1 MKPVLYQFW
10 RSSSS
15 WRARWA
21 LMHKG
26 IDFEV
31 VSVDL
36 GANEQL
42 SREHLARNPLG
53 RVPALLWEG
62 RCLAESVAIIEFLE
76 ETVPSPA
83 LYPADRWARARARQV
98 VEVVNSGIQPM
109 QCPAVANR
117 ARETA
122 EERTAWSRFFNER
135 GLAAVERLL
144 ELIAGE
150 QTGPGRFCVGDR
162 LTAADICLVTQV
174 WSARRFGSDLSD
186 MPKVLAVEA
195 AALATE
201 HAARAHPENQ
211 LGAPAKS

>member
-1 MKPVLYQFW
+1 ML
-10 RSSSS
+10 
-15 WRARWA
+15 
-21 LMHKG
+21 KG
-26 IDFEV
+26 IDFDV

-36 GANEQL
+36 GANEQF
-42 SREHLARNPLG
+42 SPEHLARNPLG
-53 RVPALLWEG
+53 RVPALFWEG

-109 QCPAVANR
+109 QSPAVANR

-150 QTGPGRFCVGDR
+150 QAGSGRFCVGDR
-162 LTAADICLVTQV
+162 LTVADICLVTQV
-174 WSARRFGSDLSD
+174 WSARRFGADLSAI
-186 MPKVLAVEA
+186 PRGLAVEA

-201 HAARAHPENQ
+201 HAARAHPDNQ